1 MSPAGGDRRH
11 SADRAEPV
19 ILSKLR
25 SFATASAFV
34 PLRLAEEDTMRHSV
48 VTTKLVRQARAA
60 LDDEAAQRPARKAKP
75 QPPQE
80 PRRSQLVSVARR
92 ARALA
97 VRVLAARRHLR
108 PRTEPR

>member
-1 MSPAGGDRRH
+1 MSPAAGDRRH
-11 SADRAEPV
+11 SADRAEPI

-25 SFATASAFV
+25 KFV
-34 PLRLAEEDTMRHSV
+34 NSQRVHTPRLAEEDTMRHAL
-48 VTTKLVRQARAA
+48 VTTQLLRQARTA
-60 LDDEAAQRPARKAKP
+60 LDDEAGQRPVKKAEP

-80 PRRSQLVSVARR
+80 ATSSRLVSVARR

-97 VRVLAARRHLR
+97 ARALAARATGD

>member
-1 MSPAGGDRRH
+1 MSPAEGDRRH
-11 SADRAEPV
+11 SADRAESF

-25 SFATASAFV
+25 KFATASAFV
-34 PLRLAEEDTMRHSV
+34 PHAWPEEDTMRHSV

-80 PRRSQLVSVARR
+80 RPRSRLVSVAR
-92 ARALA
+92 RALA
-97 VRVLAARRHLR
+97 VRVLAARRHLS